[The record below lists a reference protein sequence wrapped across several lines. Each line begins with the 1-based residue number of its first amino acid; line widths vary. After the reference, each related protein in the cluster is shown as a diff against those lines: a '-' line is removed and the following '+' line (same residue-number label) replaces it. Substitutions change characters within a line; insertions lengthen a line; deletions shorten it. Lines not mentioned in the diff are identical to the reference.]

1 MIMKNNRFEDFH
13 AGHFLQESLQ
23 RSGFSIEWLA
33 EKTGNDVETLERLFA
48 QPNMDAELFV
58 SIGRHMGKAFFGPLD
73 VAIFGLQHTEAS

>member
-33 EKTGNDVETLERLFA
+33 EKMGYSVETMEKLFV
-48 QPNMDAELFV
+48 QPNIDTELFV
-58 SIGRHMGKAFFGPLD
+58 DIGRPMGEAFFGSLD
-73 VAIFGLQHTEAS
+73 VTVFGRRHIEV